1 MLQLK
6 WAGLHS
12 KLVGR
17 RRLLTLLAEHNPS
30 LEVHLG
36 VLLTSTG
43 PQRVRLGKKNER
55 RVRLVA
61 TCGTAHP
68 AAAAAA
74 ADQISLKNHKKAK
87 ALIKGNIS
95 C

>member
-6 WAGLHS
+6 RAGLHS
-12 KLVGR
+12 QLVGR
-17 RRLLTLLAEHNPS
+17 RHLLTLLAEHNPS

-36 VLLTSTG
+36 VLLTSAG
-43 PQRVRLGKKNER
+43 PQRVRLGNKHER

-61 TCGTAHP
+61 TCGTARP
-68 AAAAAA
+68 AAAT
-74 ADQISLKNHKKAK
+74 ADQISLKNHRKAK

-95 C
+95 T